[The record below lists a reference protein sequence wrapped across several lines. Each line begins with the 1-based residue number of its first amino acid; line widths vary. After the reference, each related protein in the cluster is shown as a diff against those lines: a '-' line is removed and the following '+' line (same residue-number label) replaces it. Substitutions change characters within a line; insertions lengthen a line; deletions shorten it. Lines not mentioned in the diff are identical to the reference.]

1 MTLAKNIELLEDPLD
16 TVEMVASIR
25 DWTYERSDNEVS
37 IIAKGQWSDYQI
49 SVTWVDDFEGINIV
63 CGFDLKFQERHK
75 NNILHLVSSINNQ
88 MWLGHFDIWIDEG
101 IVLYRNTS
109 LLIEIEFHR
118 INSMKLWYKQ
128 LHLVINFFQPFNMF
142 YGQIRAHLKLL
153 RQFYLI
159 HKVKRNK

>member
-1 MTLAKNIELLEDPLD
+1 MVLAKNIELLEDPLD

-75 NNILHLVSSINNQ
+75 NNILHLVSSINSQ

-101 IVLYRNTS
+101 AVSYTHLTLPTKRIV
-109 LLIEIEFHR
+109 
-118 INSMKLWYKQ
+118 
-128 LHLVINFFQPFNMF
+128 
-142 YGQIRAHLKLL
+142 
-153 RQFYLI
+153 
-159 HKVKRNK
+159 

>member
-1 MTLAKNIELLEDPLD
+1 MVLTKNIELLEDPLD

-101 IVLYRNTS
+101 VVLYRNTS
-109 LLIEIEFHR
+109 LFNRDKISQNQFDEVMVQAVASCDQFFPAFQYV
-118 INSMKLWYKQ
+118 LW
-128 LHLVINFFQPFNMF
+128 
-142 YGQIRAHLKLL
+142 A
-153 RQFYLI
+153 
-159 HKVKRNK
+159 NKSSSEALEAVLFSTQGEA